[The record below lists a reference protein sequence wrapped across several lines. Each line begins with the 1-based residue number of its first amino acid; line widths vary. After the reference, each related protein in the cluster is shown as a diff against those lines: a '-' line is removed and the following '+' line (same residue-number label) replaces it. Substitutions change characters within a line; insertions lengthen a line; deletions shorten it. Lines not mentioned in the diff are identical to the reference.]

1 MLAGLGALPAVAGA
15 QRPARPAR
23 KTAPAPKQA
32 AAPAAPAPAATDTT
46 PKPST
51 FAQLRG
57 VAIDSVH
64 SSPLVNALVRVDS
77 TGREGRTNTYGEFL
91 IDSIPPGA
99 HTISLLHPVLDTI
112 GVAIRTPPVTFTA
125 GKQEIIDVGVPSPE
139 TIIAL
144 LCPEVQRARGPGA
157 LIGYVR
163 EADTESPADGA
174 KVSLLWYEIDLSTA
188 RQVPRLRE
196 SKVGPDGRY
205 QICGLPMDMQGKVQV
220 MRGPLS
226 TGEVIVELKQSPLA
240 LRSMSIAGTEH
251 LPGAVAARPDS
262 AARGKDSTVVA
273 GTASATTSAGDTIP
287 RRTTTPAPTPAR
299 RARVTGRVV
308 SVSGQPIPNARV
320 TVEGSGAATLTR
332 QNGEFTLDGV
342 IPGTQTLDVRRL
354 GYSPQE
360 LSVEASSRQ
369 VAQVT
374 VTMPDYVPTLETMRV
389 TAKKESGLSDV
400 GYLSRKKMG
409 MGYYMDGE
417 QLNNRGALRFN
428 EVLRTV
434 PGLRVSQDNQGNLIV
449 TSTRDARGGCVNYV
463 VDGSPWQS
471 IDPGDIDQFV
481 RPDEVAAVEVYNG
494 PGTPVQFQRAGQS
507 DCATIVIWTVRR
519 VTKR

>member
-15 QRPARPAR
+15 QRPTHTSR

-32 AAPAAPAPAATDTT
+32 AAPAPAPAADTA
-46 PKPST
+46 PKPSP

-64 SSPLVNALVRVDS
+64 SSPLVGALVRVDS
-77 TGREGRTNTYGEFL
+77 TGREARTNTFGEFL

-99 HTISLLHPVLDTI
+99 HTVSLLHPVLDTI
-112 GVAIRTPPVTFTA
+112 GVSIRTPPVTFTA

-139 TIIAL
+139 TIIGL
-144 LCPEVQRARGPGA
+144 LCPAVQRARGPGA

-163 EADTESPADGA
+163 EADTETPAEGA
-174 KVSLLWYEIDLSTA
+174 KVSLLWYEIDLTTA

-196 SKVGPDGRY
+196 SAVGPDGRY
-205 QICGLPMDMQGKVQV
+205 EICGLPMDMQGKVQV
-220 MRGPLS
+220 MRGALS
-226 TGEVIVELKQSPLA
+226 TGEVIVELKESPLA
-240 LRSMSIAGTEH
+240 LRSMSIAGSEH
-251 LPGAVAARPDS
+251 IQRAIAARPDT

-273 GTASATTSAGDTIP
+273 SAGSAARSAGDTIP
-287 RRTTTPAPTPAR
+287 RAATTPAR
-299 RARVTGRVV
+299 RARVTGRVL

-342 IPGTQTLDVRRL
+342 VPGTQTLDVRRL

-471 IDPGDIDQFV
+471 MDPGDIDQFV

-507 DCATIVIWTVRR
+507 DCATVVIWTVRR